1 MCRFLKSEI
10 IDRNLRNFR
19 KVIKDVQ
26 LVNSLILMSCQPYMI
41 TSVREKEQRKQEH
54 HHQQQEH
61 QEQLK
66 NNSNY
71 NNDKKRKCIISIDLL
86 LKQHLSPLEKTP
98 KKTTTT
104 TTKTK
109 TLEHKTN
116 IGTKQKTF
124 TWTKNWNKNG
134 RLDLPEQPKYTLNDV
149 NNQMLYILRS
159 QICYCP
165 YNINKLE
172 VDSMHVCNRLRLCHP
187 VWRRPRW

>member
-1 MCRFLKSEI
+1 
-10 IDRNLRNFR
+10 
-19 KVIKDVQ
+19 
-26 LVNSLILMSCQPYMI
+26 MSCQPYMI

-86 LKQHLSPLEKTP
+86 LKQHLSPLKNKQKTN
-98 KKTTTT
+98 KNH
-104 TTKTK
+104 
-109 TLEHKTN
+109 TLGRTCEHKTN

-134 RLDLPEQPKYTLNDV
+134 RLDLPEQPNYTLNDV
-149 NNQMLYILRS
+149 NNQMLYTLHS

-172 VDSMHVCNRLRLCHP
+172 VDSMHVCTRLRLCHP